1 MSALRCTSSHFKDM
15 TIFGALECTVKW
27 MATMAILK
35 TMPEKTSHGDRT
47 LNRVFPV
54 TVKLTKEELG
64 KVTDFARSQ
73 GLARGEWI
81 RDVILRE
88 AGEGPTS
95 DPTLAE
101 ILGVRLLLVNVLRP
115 LAAGQLFAPEAFDKL
130 LDEISD
136 TKYKLADKLATSAGR
151 K

>member
-1 MSALRCTSSHFKDM
+1 
-15 TIFGALECTVKW
+15 
-27 MATMAILK
+27 MAKMAILK
-35 TMPEKTSHGDRT
+35 TMPDKISHPDRN

-54 TVKLTKEELG
+54 TVKLTKDELAR
-64 KVTDFARSQ
+64 VTDFARSQ

-88 AGEGPTS
+88 AGEGPPS
-95 DPTLAE
+95 DPALAE

-115 LAAGQLFAPEAFDKL
+115 LACGQLLTTEAFDKL
-130 LDEISD
+130 LDEISA
-136 TKYKLADKLATSAGR
+136 TKYQLAGRFSTSAGR

>member
-1 MSALRCTSSHFKDM
+1 MS
-15 TIFGALECTVKW
+15 
-27 MATMAILK
+27 ILK
-35 TMPEKTSHGDRT
+35 ATARAISESDRA

-54 TVKLTKEELG
+54 TAKLTKEELG
-64 KVTDFARSQ
+64 KVTEFARSQ

-88 AGEGPTS
+88 LRAASAG
-95 DPTLAE
+95 DPSLAE

-115 LAAGQLFAPEAFDKL
+115 LAAGQRLTPEAFDKL
-130 LDEISD
+130 LDEISEA
-136 TKYKLADKLATSAGR
+136 KHGLAEKLAASAGR

>member
-1 MSALRCTSSHFKDM
+1 
-15 TIFGALECTVKW
+15 
-27 MATMAILK
+27 MAILK
-35 TMPEKTSHGDRT
+35 AKTDAISNSDRA

-54 TVKLTKEELG
+54 TAKLTKDELG
-64 KVTDFARSQ
+64 KVTEFASSQ

-81 RDVILRE
+81 RNVILRE
-88 AGEGPTS
+88 VRGGSAS
-95 DPTLAE
+95 DPSLAE

-115 LAAGQLFAPEAFDKL
+115 LAAGQRLAPDAFDKL

-136 TKYKLADKLATSAGR
+136 AKHRLAAKLATPSER

>member
-1 MSALRCTSSHFKDM
+1 MRNLK
-15 TIFGALECTVKW
+15 
-27 MATMAILK
+27 ATERAI
-35 TMPEKTSHGDRT
+35 SDGDRA

-64 KVTDFARSQ
+64 KVTEFAKSQ

-81 RDVILRE
+81 RDVILKEMRN
-88 AGEGPTS
+88 GPGS
-95 DPTLAE
+95 DPSLAE

-115 LAAGQLFAPEAFDKL
+115 LAAGQRLTPEAFDKL
-130 LDEISD
+130 VDEISEA
-136 TKYKLADKLATSAGR
+136 KHALAGKLAASAGR

>member
-1 MSALRCTSSHFKDM
+1 
-15 TIFGALECTVKW
+15 
-27 MATMAILK
+27 MAILK
-35 TMPEKTSHGDRT
+35 TMPDKSSHSDRT

-64 KVTDFARSQ
+64 RVTDFARAQ

-88 AGEGPTS
+88 TGGGPTS
-95 DPTLAE
+95 DPALAE

-115 LAAGQLFAPEAFDKL
+115 LASGQLLTPEAFDKL
-130 LDEISD
+130 LDEISEA
-136 TKYKLADKLATSAGR
+136 KHQLAQKLATPAGR

>member
-1 MSALRCTSSHFKDM
+1 MR
-15 TIFGALECTVKW
+15 GN
-27 MATMAILK
+27 MAILK
-35 TMPEKTSHGDRT
+35 AKPDAISDSHQT

-54 TVKLTKEELG
+54 TAKLTKEERG
-64 KVTDFARSQ
+64 KVTEFATAQ

-88 AGEGPTS
+88 VRGASAS
-95 DPTLAE
+95 DPSLAE

-115 LAAGQLFAPEAFDKL
+115 LAAGQRLTPEAFDKL

-136 TKYKLADKLATSAGR
+136 AKHQLAAKLTTAGER

>member
-1 MSALRCTSSHFKDM
+1 MPIVKD
-15 TIFGALECTVKW
+15 TAH
-27 MATMAILK
+27 AISD
-35 TMPEKTSHGDRT
+35 TDRA

-54 TVKLTKEELG
+54 TAKLTKEELG
-64 KVTDFARSQ
+64 KVTEFARSQ

-81 RDVILRE
+81 RDVILKEMRE
-88 AGEGPTS
+88 ASAS
-95 DPTLAE
+95 DPSLAE

-115 LAAGQLFAPEAFDKL
+115 LAAGQRLAPEAFDKL

-136 TKYKLADKLATSAGR
+136 AKHQLAGKLVTSGGR

>member
-1 MSALRCTSSHFKDM
+1 
-15 TIFGALECTVKW
+15 
-27 MATMAILK
+27 MAILK
-35 TMPEKTSHGDRT
+35 CKPDAVSNKDHNS
-47 LNRVFPV
+47 NRVFPV
-54 TVKLTKEELG
+54 TAKLTKEELRSI
-64 KVTDFARSQ
+64 TEFARSQ

-88 AGEGPTS
+88 LRGGS
-95 DPTLAE
+95 GRDPSLAE

-115 LAAGQLFAPEAFDKL
+115 LAAGQRLAPEAFDKL

-136 TKYKLADKLATSAGR
+136 AKHQLAGKLVTSTGR

>member
-1 MSALRCTSSHFKDM
+1 MR
-15 TIFGALECTVKW
+15 GN
-27 MATMAILK
+27 MAILK
-35 TMPEKTSHGDRT
+35 AKPDANSDSDHT

-54 TVKLTKEELG
+54 TAKLTKEERG
-64 KVTDFARSQ
+64 RITEFARSQ

-88 AGEGPTS
+88 ERGSSAS
-95 DPTLAE
+95 DPSLAE

-115 LAAGQLFAPEAFDKL
+115 VAAGQRLTPEAFDKL
-130 LDEISD
+130 LDEISEA
-136 TKYKLADKLATSAGR
+136 KHQLAAKLATASVR

>member
-1 MSALRCTSSHFKDM
+1 
-15 TIFGALECTVKW
+15 
-27 MATMAILK
+27 MAILK
-35 TMPEKTSHGDRT
+35 TMPDKSSQSDRA

-64 KVTDFARSQ
+64 TVNEFARSQ

-88 AGEGPTS
+88 AGGGPTS
-95 DPTLAE
+95 DPELAE

-115 LAAGQLFAPEAFDKL
+115 LASGQLLPPEAFDKL
-130 LDEISD
+130 LDEISEA
-136 TKYKLADKLATSAGR
+136 KHQLAVKLAAPAGR

>member
-1 MSALRCTSSHFKDM
+1 
-15 TIFGALECTVKW
+15 
-27 MATMAILK
+27 MAVLKANPDAISDSDH
-35 TMPEKTSHGDRT
+35 TP
-47 LNRVFPV
+47 NRVFPV
-54 TVKLTKEELG
+54 TTKLTKEERG
-64 KVTDFARSQ
+64 KVTEFAKSQ

-88 AGEGPTS
+88 MRGASAS
-95 DPTLAE
+95 DPSLAE

-115 LAAGQLFAPEAFDKL
+115 LATGQRLTPEAFDRL

-136 TKYKLADKLATSAGR
+136 AKHQLAAKLATPPER